1 MKQTQ
6 FSAIWNNIL
15 KMLIEDMCRK
25 TAYTEDQQ
33 TKILNKA
40 VATFIC
46 ASGQLKLMPLDK
58 ALLLNDSVDQ
68 YSQYLFSDS
77 KLE

>member
-6 FSAIWNNIL
+6 FSAIWKNIL

-46 ASGQLKLMPLDK
+46 ASGQLKLMP
-58 ALLLNDSVDQ
+58 
-68 YSQYLFSDS
+68 
-77 KLE
+77 